1 MKKVFKYLT
10 VLLLGSLLV
19 GCQGTKQETEKKNEP
34 EPTKQEPKPTKP
46 EKTAPSQNP
55 TATIEMSNG
64 KKIELELYYEKAPNT
79 VTNFITLAD
88 SGFYNNLTFHRVIK
102 DFMIQGGDPKGTG
115 EGGPGYKIKGEFQE
129 NDFKKNDIK
138 HERGV
143 ISMART
149 SNPNSAGSQFFIMH
163 KTTDSLDG
171 KYAAF
176 GKVTSGIEVV
186 DEIAQVDTDGH
197 DKPKTP
203 QVIKSITV
211 DKKGGTFVVE
221 KITT

>member
-1 MKKVFKYLT
+1 MKKIFKYVS
-10 VLLLGSLLV
+10 VLLLVSVLA
-19 GCQGTKQETEKKNEP
+19 GCQGTKQEPEKKNETAQ
-34 EPTKQEPKPTKP
+34 TKQE
-46 EKTAPSQNP
+46 KTTPSQNP

-79 VTNFITLAD
+79 VANFITLAD

-115 EGGPGYKIKGEFQE
+115 TGGPDYKIKGEFPE
-129 NDFKKNDIK
+129 NKFPQNDIK

-143 ISMART
+143 ISMAR
-149 SNPNSAGSQFFIMH
+149 SSSPNSAGSQFFIMH

-176 GKVTSGIEVV
+176 GKVTSGMEVV
-186 DEIAQVDTDGH
+186 DEIAQADTDGH
-197 DKPKTP
+197 DKPKIP